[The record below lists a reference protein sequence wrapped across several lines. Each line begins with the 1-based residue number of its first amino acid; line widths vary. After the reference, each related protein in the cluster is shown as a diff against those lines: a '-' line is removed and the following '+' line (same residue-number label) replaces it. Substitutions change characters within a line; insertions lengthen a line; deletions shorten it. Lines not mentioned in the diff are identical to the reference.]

1 MLTIIN
7 WLSSNIKLLA
17 LSMIIILS
25 AIVLIQHNK
34 IKDRDTQIDRLNNN
48 VEYYQNNLSKNKEEN
63 RTLQFSI
70 QEYKESKDSLIQEIN
85 QVQKKLKIKDK
96 ELSQVQQQHQ
106 AIKLDTTVIVR
117 DSNFVT
123 EIKPNNLTSL
133 IIIKK
138 DSILTAK
145 LNIRNSQTLFI
156 KHSKEYRNKYKNFF
170 IRLLHFDFKKRN
182 VFNYEIHNSNPI
194 IKIEESR
201 LVEIQ

>member
-17 LSMIIILS
+17 LSVIIILS

-70 QEYKESKDSLIQEIN
+70 HEYKESKDSLIQEIN